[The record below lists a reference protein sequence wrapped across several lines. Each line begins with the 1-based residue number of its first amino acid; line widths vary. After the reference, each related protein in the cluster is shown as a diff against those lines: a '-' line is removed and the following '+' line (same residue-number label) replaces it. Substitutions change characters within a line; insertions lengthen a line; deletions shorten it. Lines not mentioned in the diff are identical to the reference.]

1 MLFYLCDTMRAWVL
15 ALVLCPRLS
24 QVSVLSKGMN
34 GLICFLAWRLL
45 SAGLMLCF
53 KEIQVS
59 TRKGYLPLEFF
70 PELQTSNFATA
81 YRLSNML
88 SP

>member
-1 MLFYLCDTMRAWVL
+1 MLFYPCDAMRAWVL

-24 QVSVLSKGMN
+24 QVGVLSKGMN

-59 TRKGYLPLEFF
+59 TRIRVLAFGIF
-70 PELQTSNFATA
+70 S
-81 YRLSNML
+81 
-88 SP
+88 

>member
-15 ALVLCPRLS
+15 AVVLCPPVS
-24 QVSVLSKGMN
+24 QVGVLSKGMN
-34 GLICFLAWRLL
+34 GLICFLVWKLL

-59 TRKGYLPLEFF
+59 TRIRVLAFGIF
-70 PELQTSNFATA
+70 S
-81 YRLSNML
+81 
-88 SP
+88 